1 MVKKKVVAST
11 SRATHSEKQDSTAS
25 VPANQ
30 SSMNTILLDQ
40 SLDIAGASQLQ
51 QLLIHVLQANAPVA
65 LDASN
70 VTRVDTAALQVL
82 TAFFKDA
89 EAANVAVK
97 WQKASD
103 YLVNAAGLLGLVPSL
118 HLTRS

>member
-1 MVKKKVVAST
+1 MAKKKVVAST

>member
-1 MVKKKVVAST
+1 MAKKKVVAST

-82 TAFFKDA
+82 TAFFK
-89 EAANVAVK
+89 V
-97 WQKASD
+97 
-103 YLVNAAGLLGLVPSL
+103 
-118 HLTRS
+118 